1 MANIVLFH
9 SVLGL
14 RPAVKT
20 AAEKL
25 RKAGHTVFTPD
36 LYSGM
41 VFDDMEAADAKFQ
54 EIGIS
59 EMMSRTRLS
68 VGALPEDL
76 VYAGFSNGGASAE
89 LLAATRKGAKG
100 CILFHAALPLQAL
113 GLNSWSPEVPVQIHY
128 ATEDPRRNDNWL
140 NAFSDSVRQAGAK
153 LEFYEYH
160 CQGHLFTDPGLQD
173 YSHDAAELSWWRVLE
188 FLKGI

>member
-14 RPAVKT
+14 RPAIKA
-20 AAEKL
+20 AAERL
-25 RKAGHTVFTPD
+25 RKEGHTVFTPD
-36 LYSGM
+36 LYSGE
-41 VFDDMEAADAKFQ
+41 VFDDMETADAKFF
-54 EIGIS
+54 EIGIP
-59 EMMSRTRLS
+59 EIMSRTVQS
-68 VGALPEDL
+68 AGDLPEDA

-113 GLNSWSPEVPVQIHY
+113 GLNNWSPAIPVQIHY
-128 ATEDPRRNDNWL
+128 AAEDPRRNDEWIKV
-140 NAFSDSVRQAGAK
+140 FSDSVRQAGAK
-153 LEFYEYH
+153 LEFYEYP
-160 CQGHLFTDPGLQD
+160 CKGHLFTDTGLQD
-173 YSHDAAELSWWRVLE
+173 YNHDAAELLWERVLE